1 MSAMAAKPQT
11 DNGLEKL
18 QLVEPTVRQKKAQR
32 SRNIAI
38 GIALALFVVFVYV
51 VSIVKL
57 GSSIVERQF

>member
-1 MSAMAAKPQT
+1 MSAMSAKPPV
-11 DNGLEKL
+11 DSSVMPLET
-18 QLVEPTVRQKKAQR
+18 VTPTERQKKAQR

-57 GSSIVERQF
+57 GSAVFNRTF